1 MFQHISKITCDK
13 CGREVSVDP
22 HNDDPFISPFTVEEN
37 GIEGWERIY
46 DDVHLSDAS
55 TPIPEGFR
63 EISRSILTYKVK
75 VESTDD
81 IKSLFMMTPFYYK
94 TSEKGREE
102 LYSLDELEVTVD
114 VNYSFFEVI

>member
-46 DDVHLSDAS
+46 DDVHLCPGCATTYRSKLAEYEAELRRVIGVANVSISVTAS
-55 TPIPEGFR
+55 R
-63 EISRSILTYKVK
+63 
-75 VESTDD
+75 
-81 IKSLFMMTPFYYK
+81 
-94 TSEKGREE
+94 
-102 LYSLDELEVTVD
+102 
-114 VNYSFFEVI
+114 